1 MAYAK
6 KLKEL
11 MNIIILYAQ
20 TKVHI
25 YKGWNKIN
33 FHTILMYFEVR
44 RDGVGGW
51 AEILL
56 SDQNSQNET
65 IIVLTVTFVLVI
77 MDEVFIYQYI
87 VNNNTFI
94 LLVFLVTNDVTTEYI
109 VSRHTSSVLFFS
121 MYRVMKRHDV

>member
-1 MAYAK
+1 
-6 KLKEL
+6 
-11 MNIIILYAQ
+11 
-20 TKVHI
+20 
-25 YKGWNKIN
+25 
-33 FHTILMYFEVR
+33 MYFEVR

-56 SDQNSQNET
+56 SDQNSQNGT

-94 LLVFLVTNDVTTEYI
+94 LLVFWLQMMLPLNTLSHDTLV
-109 VSRHTSSVLFFS
+109 RFCFFFH
-121 MYRVMKRHDV
+121 V